1 MMIAVA
7 VGAESPQTIARRTVV
22 VVRIFVAAAKRLAWL
37 IARRKMGVDGGRRG
51 RTFSRSR
58 MWNAPI
64 IAPAM
69 HMSGR
74 QFLARQ
80 LVGHVG
86 ESHDGASTPAMRM
99 QSIRLSRATSR
110 RNGRAV

>member
-1 MMIAVA
+1 M
-7 VGAESPQTIARRTVV
+7 
-22 VVRIFVAAAKRLAWL
+22 VVRIFVAAAKRLARL
-37 IARRKMGVDGGRRG
+37 IARRKMGIYSGRRG
-51 RTFSRSR
+51 RTFCRAR
-58 MWNAPI
+58 MRNTAI

-69 HMSGR
+69 DVSAR

-86 ESHDGASTPAMRM
+86 ESHDGASAPAMRM
-99 QSIRLSRATSR
+99 QSIRLSRARSR